1 MVAYP
6 APSLLKKGDL
16 MQGPSRWFAS
26 RWLSLAILSSALFMI
41 VVDVTVL
48 YLALPNLA
56 HDLQA
61 SAAEKLWIM
70 NAYTLTMAG
79 LLPSSG
85 VLGDRFGY
93 KRMFTW
99 GLVVFGIA
107 SLFAAFAPTAM
118 MLILARVLLA
128 VGAAMMMPATLAL
141 LRVIFTD
148 AGEQAVAIG
157 IWAAIASGGAA
168 LGPILG
174 GFLLEHFWWGAVFL
188 INLPIVLIALVATW
202 IWIPAVA
209 GDRARRLDLWAAVQ
223 IMVALV
229 GITFAIKEFTK
240 LEADVPVAVAALV
253 VGVLAGAAF
262 LRRQRSS
269 AVPMLDL
276 SIFGNR
282 LFSAGLIASI
292 VVSAALLGMEYAIS
306 QRLQLVVGLSPL
318 QAGLAIV
325 PLPLAAFVF
334 GPLAGFAT
342 ARWGAGPVLWMSLA
356 LCALGLGAYGVGF
369 DGPVWVPMTALA
381 IFGAGIGAVLTAASS
396 AMLLN
401 APLEKAGMV
410 ASVEEVSYELGGSL
424 GVALLGSLLTALYSR
439 SLLGALQEG
448 GVETLSQRAGD
459 SIDGALIEAE
469 HMPAAEAQALKDL
482 VFTAFDS
489 GFVVVTGVAIGILV
503 VAFCIVFV
511 MTHVLDRAR
520 DKGQR
525 LIDKAAS

>member
-1 MVAYP
+1 
-6 APSLLKKGDL
+6 
-16 MQGPSRWFAS
+16 MQAPSRWFAS

-41 VVDVTVL
+41 VIDVTVL
-48 YLALPNLA
+48 YLALPSLA
-56 HDLQA
+56 HDLRA

-93 KRMFTW
+93 KQMFTW
-99 GLVVFGIA
+99 GLVIFGVA
-107 SLFAAFAPTAM
+107 SLIAAFAPTALV
-118 MLILARVLLA
+118 LILARVLLA

-141 LRVIFTD
+141 LRVVFTD

-174 GFLLEHFWWGAVFL
+174 GALLEHFWWGAVFL
-188 INLPIVLIALVATW
+188 INLPIVLVALVATW
-202 IWIPAVA
+202 VWIPAVA
-209 GDRARRLDLWAAVQ
+209 GDRLRRLDLWAAVL

-240 LEADVPVAVAALV
+240 VEAELPLAAAALV
-253 VGVLAGAAF
+253 IGLLAGAAF
-262 LRRQRSS
+262 LRRQRASTT
-269 AVPMLDL
+269 PMIDL

-282 LFSAGLIASI
+282 LFSAGLICSI
-292 VVSAALLGMEYAIS
+292 VVSAALLGMEFAIS
-306 QRLQLVVGLSPL
+306 QRLQLVAGLSPL
-318 QAGLAIV
+318 QAGLAIL

-342 ARWGAGPVLWMSLA
+342 ARWGAGPLLWISLA
-356 LCALGLGAYGVGF
+356 ICMVGLGVYGVGF
-369 DGPVWVPMTALA
+369 DGPLWVPTSALA
-381 IFGAGIGAVLTAASS
+381 IFGAGIGAALTAASS

-439 SLLGALQEG
+439 SLLGALQGPGFEN
-448 GVETLSQRAGD
+448 LSQGARD

-469 HMPAAEAQALKDL
+469 HLPVSEAQALKGL
-482 VFTAFDS
+482 IFAAFDS
-489 GFVVVTGVAIGILV
+489 GFVVVTGVAVGILV
-503 VAFCIVFV
+503 LAFCIVFV
-511 MTHVLDRAR
+511 MTHAPKRSR
-520 DKGQR
+520 DKGQG
-525 LIDKAAS
+525 LSDSPFAQP